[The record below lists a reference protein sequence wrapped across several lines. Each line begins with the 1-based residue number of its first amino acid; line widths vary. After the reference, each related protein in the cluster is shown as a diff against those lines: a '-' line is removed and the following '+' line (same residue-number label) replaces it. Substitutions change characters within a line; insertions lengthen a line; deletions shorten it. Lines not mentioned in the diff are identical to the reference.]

1 MQNRK
6 SLINNMSIYTKICK
20 TCEEINAY
28 TDYFVG
34 NTLNANCNK
43 CRKKYAAKYRSKNR
57 EKLYI
62 EQQNRYIKE
71 RLENPKG
78 KTKIPTSNIYPQT
91 KELIVFMNSTIIK
104 TIKNTRKRKYHKNV
118 LINNATITDIDYENK
133 IMVLK
138 LGKEQMEE
146 IEKQYLSFVGEFSL
160 EYRQIRKLFR
170 HEDEIICVFND
181 IVFLDDKYKEIID
194 SQKIRADC
202 IVAGDLVINYQSS
215 ANSIIFIMKYIKEPN

>member
-1 MQNRK
+1 
-6 SLINNMSIYTKICK
+6 MSIYTKICK

-78 KTKIPTSNIYPQT
+78 KI
-91 KELIVFMNSTIIK
+91 
-104 TIKNTRKRKYHKNV
+104 
-118 LINNATITDIDYENK
+118 
-133 IMVLK
+133 
-138 LGKEQMEE
+138 
-146 IEKQYLSFVGEFSL
+146 
-160 EYRQIRKLFR
+160 
-170 HEDEIICVFND
+170 
-181 IVFLDDKYKEIID
+181 
-194 SQKIRADC
+194 
-202 IVAGDLVINYQSS
+202 
-215 ANSIIFIMKYIKEPN
+215 